1 MDIMHDFKDWL
12 NMLVND
18 NSEGFN
24 DLLGL
29 YRTLNGDNGY
39 GFQLEPIIH
48 QSGWHLL
55 TCSFWELPP
64 LRLSEKAVS
73 AMAKYIDAQY
83 ETGIESEAAY
93 RHARSKND

>member
-1 MDIMHDFKDWL
+1 MKIMHDFKIWL
-12 NMLVND
+12 DMLVYD

-39 GFQLEPIIH
+39 GFKLEPIIH

-55 TCSFWELPP
+55 TCLFCDWPP

-83 ETGIESEAAY
+83 ETGIESEDAY
-93 RHARSKND
+93 RHAISKND